1 MSLINQ
7 INAATDVHWLAVKP
21 TDILN
26 TASAFLWKL
35 LGNAIAKDNWEVKA
49 HETVDGG
56 TMMKIPLKYQN
67 SNYGGYG
74 ATTVIN
80 QSKKDLLDAAR
91 FGWGGAYG
99 SNTLNLD
106 DFTQNSG
113 DAAVV
118 HLANTYLED
127 IKVSLKIGMAKYVI
141 QTAAVSAAADADPGA
156 LAADFINGLG
166 DLFCTT
172 NTVAYG
178 AITELEM
185 PTWKANVNTTA
196 NTEINFQLMQEVM
209 RTPNRGNIPAMMAN
223 FIVSTPLLI
232 DAYESSLQPQQTY
245 AKNEAMLNAG
255 WAHVTHKGVPMVA
268 DVNYPTGYLDAL
280 NLNVLALRA
289 HKDFNFT
296 TPKWVDK
303 EVLGQPDLMTASS
316 RFRGNLTCSD
326 RNLQTR
332 YTGLIPPA

>member
-7 INAATDVHWLAVKP
+7 INAATEANWLTVKP
-21 TDILN
+21 VDILN
-26 TASAFLWKL
+26 TASALLWKL

-56 TMMKIPLKYQN
+56 TMMKVPLKYQN

-106 DFTQNSG
+106 DFTQNTG
-113 DAAVV
+113 PAAVV

-127 IKVSLKIGMAKYVI
+127 IKVSLKIGMALHVI
-141 QTAAVSAAADADPGA
+141 QTAAASAAADADPGA
-156 LAADFINGLG
+156 QAKDFINGLG
-166 DLFCTT
+166 DLFETT
-172 NTVAYG
+172 TSTEYG
-178 AITELEM
+178 AICTDDM
-185 PTWKANVNTTA
+185 AMWKANVVATA
-196 NTEINFQLMQEVM
+196 LEISFETMQAVM

-223 FIVSTPLLI
+223 FIVTTPTLV
-232 DAYESSLQPQQTY
+232 DAYELSLQPQQRY
-245 AKNEAMLNAG
+245 VANEAMLKAG
-255 WAHVTHKGVPMVA
+255 WQHITHKGVPMVG
-268 DVNYPTGYLDAL
+268 DVNYTAGTLDAL

-296 TPKWVDK
+296 VPTWIDK
-303 EVLGQPDLMTASS
+303 SVLGQPDLMTASS
-316 RFRGNLTCSD
+316 RWRGNLTCAD

-332 YTGLIPPA
+332 YTGLTVPA

>member
-7 INAATDVHWLAVKP
+7 INAATEVHWLQVKP
-21 TDILN
+21 QDILN
-26 TASAFLWKL
+26 TASALLWKL
-35 LGNAIAKDNWEVKA
+35 LGQAIAKDNWEVKA

-56 TMMKIPLKYQN
+56 TMMKVPLKYQN

-91 FGWGGAYG
+91 FSWGGAYG

-113 DAAVV
+113 SEAVV

-127 IKVSLKIGMAKYVI
+127 IKTSLKIGMALHVI
-141 QTAAVSAAADADPGA
+141 QKASVSAAADDDPGA
-156 LAADFINGLG
+156 QAKDFINGLG
-166 DLFCTT
+166 DLF
-172 NTVAYG
+172 NTSTSTAYG
-178 AITELEM
+178 SITEAEM
-185 PTWKANVNTTA
+185 ASWKANVNTTEA
-196 NTEINFQLMQEVM
+196 AITFTKMQEVL
-209 RTPNRGNIPAMMAN
+209 RVPNRGNIPAMLAN
-223 FIVSTPLLI
+223 FIVSTPTLV
-232 DAYESSLQPQQTY
+232 DAYESSLQPQQVY
-245 AKNEAMLNAG
+245 IKDKAMLEAG
-255 WAHVTHKGVPMVA
+255 WAHVTHKGIPMVA
-268 DVNYPTGYLDAL
+268 DVNYPAKQLDAL
-280 NLNVLALRA
+280 NLNVLSLRA

-296 TPKWVDK
+296 VPKWIDK

-332 YTGLIPPA
+332 YTNLIPPA